1 MCHVLVKV
9 NEKLQDPEERKEFL
23 KKKRLEISQR
33 MRNAIILFVFTQNK
47 NSKRVIEKYQKRH
60 PKAIHW
66 QD

>member
-23 KKKRLEISQR
+23 KKKRLEISQK